1 MKKFKTV
8 YMRGGTSK
16 GCMFL
21 EDDLPKDKS
30 TWDQIFLQVMG
41 SPDPKQIDGMGG
53 CVSSNNKI
61 VIVSK
66 SERDDAEIDYIVGQV
81 VVGKN
86 QIDYNSNCGNMT
98 AAVGPF
104 VVEEGLIKAH
114 GESVDIRLFNKNT
127 DKLIDVTVPIDKD
140 TKTFK
145 NYGETK
151 IAGVDGTSAE
161 IKVSFLDPEGAKTG
175 KLLPTGNPIDKIK
188 VDGFGEIEATIIDV
202 SNPLVIVR
210 AKDIGLKGTELPAVV
225 DANKD
230 VMELL
235 EKIRG
240 YAAIKMGFAKDL
252 KEASEKSPAVP
263 KIAFISEATTYTGI
277 SGEEIKANEIDF
289 CGRVLSVFKTHKAS
303 PLTSACALA
312 TASSISG
319 TIVNQVC
326 SNKNRIKIGH
336 PSGIME
342 LEVSMRNS
350 KKPSVEKVSV
360 IRTARRIMDGNVY
373 VKY

>member
-1 MKKFKTV
+1 
-8 YMRGGTSK
+8 
-16 GCMFL
+16 
-21 EDDLPKDKS
+21 
-30 TWDQIFLQVMG
+30 
-41 SPDPKQIDGMGG
+41 
-53 CVSSNNKI
+53 
-61 VIVSK
+61 
-66 SERDDAEIDYIVGQV
+66 
-81 VVGKN
+81 
-86 QIDYNSNCGNMT
+86 MT

-240 YAAIKMGFAKDL
+240 NYL
-252 KEASEKSPAVP
+252 HR
-263 KIAFISEATTYTGI
+263 Y
-277 SGEEIKANEIDF
+277 
-289 CGRVLSVFKTHKAS
+289 
-303 PLTSACALA
+303 
-312 TASSISG
+312 
-319 TIVNQVC
+319 
-326 SNKNRIKIGH
+326 
-336 PSGIME
+336 
-342 LEVSMRNS
+342 
-350 KKPSVEKVSV
+350 
-360 IRTARRIMDGNVY
+360 
-373 VKY
+373 